1 MCMDR
6 ACDLININ
14 FPLGDRI
21 GVGSERWCYVKAS
34 DPSRCLKISKKT
46 NCNQTLREIKYF
58 EFMKRRGIKAF
69 FLPEIYDIFEN
80 REYIGY
86 EQECFLIKDRGGVY
100 DEACSLDKY
109 ILDCRGSLEEV
120 QRELNE
126 LKQEMMAKNIICSD
140 LSASNILKVR
150 RGGCSRL
157 VVIDGFGATELF
169 PVCKYLKLFGK
180 KKLERQWEKLERRIG
195 LCLKC

>member
-1 MCMDR
+1 MAQQILKEVDESFKSFF
-6 ACDLININ
+6 ALLKLAKKGQYNSKIKLPNYLDKDDFTTLI
-14 FPLGDRI
+14 I
-21 GVGSERWCYVKAS
+21 GFVR
-34 DPSRCLKISKKT
+34 LKDDMLIVPYSNSFKKT
-46 NCNQTLREIKYF
+46 HQEVKVKLPPVLKDKKIKEIRIIPKQHSRYF
-58 EFMKRRGIKAF
+58 EIQY
-69 FLPEIYDIFEN
+69 IYE
-80 REYIGY
+80 
-86 EQECFLIKDRGGVY
+86 V
-100 DEACSLDKY
+100 
-109 ILDCRGSLEEV
+109 EEV

-150 RGGCSRL
+150 RGGDSKL

>member
-1 MCMDR
+1 MGEGILKNKSM
-6 ACDLININ
+6 N
-14 FPLGDRI
+14 FAIRI
-21 GVGSERWCYVKAS
+21 VNLY
-34 DPSRCLKISKKT
+34 
-46 NCNQTLREIKYF
+46 NF
-58 EFMKRRGIKAF
+58 
-69 FLPEIYDIFEN
+69 
-80 REYIGY
+80 
-86 EQECFLIKDRGGVY
+86 
-100 DEACSLDKY
+100 
-109 ILDCRGSLEEV
+109 
-120 QRELNE
+120 LNE

-150 RGGCSRL
+150 RGGYSKL